1 MGLFSGPK
9 SQMVEIAGAV
19 LSCSHCKNQKFHK
32 DTRLLNSAGA
42 SFLGFDW
49 ANKQATIY
57 ICDNCRMIHWF
68 AE

>member
-9 SQMVEIAGAV
+9 ANSVEIEGIT
-19 LSCSHCKNQKFHK
+19 LTCNHCENDTFYK

-42 SFLGFDW
+42 TFMGFDW

-57 ICDNCRMIHWF
+57 ICSNCKMIHWF
-68 AE
+68 AS